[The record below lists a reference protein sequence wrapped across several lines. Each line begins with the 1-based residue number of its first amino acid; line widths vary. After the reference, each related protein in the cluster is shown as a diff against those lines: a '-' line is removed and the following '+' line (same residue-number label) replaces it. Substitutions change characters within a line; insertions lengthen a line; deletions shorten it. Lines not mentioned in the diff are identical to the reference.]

1 LFISSDTI
9 GSVEGFEMEM
19 LSTLLLLLSSSPPR
33 VGVEAAATPTTT
45 ATTTATA
52 TATAGIKKQGVRGS
66 PEVVPCL

>member
-33 VGVEAAATPTTT
+33 VGVEAAATTTTT
-45 ATTTATA
+45 ATTTA